1 VKPLIEKSDKGSCPW
16 AMVAHVTLKPQ
27 GHFLS
32 FTMTNTTG
40 RKLVIYKKHLP
51 WESIY
56 SVRIAALTT
65 DGTLLDTGFA
75 PIDNFDVEKI
85 EWAQEQTLRGD
96 YDLSWRWNQRS
107 DPPTGFP
114 SDKVIMLIWTYALSA
129 EELEAPAD
137 AVCSG
142 VTAFRS
148 SN

>member
-1 VKPLIEKSDKGSCPW
+1 MS
-16 AMVAHVTLKPQ
+16 AHVTQKPQ

-40 RKLVIYKKHLP
+40 RKLVIYKQRLP
-51 WESIY
+51 WEGMY

-65 DGTLLDTGFA
+65 DGEMLDTGFA
-75 PIDNFDVEKI
+75 PIDNFDMEKI
-85 EWAQEQTLRGD
+85 EWAPEQTLRGD
-96 YDLSWRWNQRS
+96 YDLSWRWNRKS

-114 SDKVIMLIWTYALSA
+114 RDKLIMLIWTYVLLA
-129 EELEAPAD
+129 EDLGVPAD

-142 VTAFRS
+142 ATAFRA